1 MKILLVDDHS
11 ILLDGIARLLEK
23 SINDL
28 VAKANTI
35 NEALNYFNEADFD
48 ILITNFNLIDDNG
61 LNLIRKVKSIYPNL
75 KIIVLSMHDEAH
87 LVEEISKNG
96 VNGYLLGK
104 DSHHDLIEAL
114 EAMDKSE
121 VYLNDDIYKIL
132 YKALNQQK
140 KKALLTKREAEVLKL
155 ISKDFSPKQIGD
167 ILAISE
173 KTIDKHYKSICKKT
187 KTSSLEGLLK
197 YAYANNLI

>member
-1 MKILLVDDHS
+1 
-11 ILLDGIARLLEK
+11 
-23 SINDL
+23 
-28 VAKANTI
+28 
-35 NEALNYFNEADFD
+35 
-48 ILITNFNLIDDNG
+48 
-61 LNLIRKVKSIYPNL
+61 
-75 KIIVLSMHDEAH
+75 
-87 LVEEISKNG
+87 
-96 VNGYLLGK
+96 
-104 DSHHDLIEAL
+104 
-114 EAMDKSE
+114 MDKSE